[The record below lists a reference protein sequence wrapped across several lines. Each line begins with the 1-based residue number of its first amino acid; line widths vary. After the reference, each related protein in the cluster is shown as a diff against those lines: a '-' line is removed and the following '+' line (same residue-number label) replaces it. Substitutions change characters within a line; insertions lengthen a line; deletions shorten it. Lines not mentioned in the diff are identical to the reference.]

1 MAARQLQLLQVLEN
15 DDFCEEKLKKKQK
28 LQCVGKREL
37 ENL

>member
-15 DDFCEEKLKKKQK
+15 DDFCEEKLKKNKK
-28 LQCVGKREL
+28 KCVGKREL